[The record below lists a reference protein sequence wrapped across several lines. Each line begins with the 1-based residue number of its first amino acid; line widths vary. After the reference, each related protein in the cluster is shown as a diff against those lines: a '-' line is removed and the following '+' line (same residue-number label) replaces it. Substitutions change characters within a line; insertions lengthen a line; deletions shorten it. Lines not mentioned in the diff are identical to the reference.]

1 MLQVQ
6 RQSKEDS
13 QVMAHTLTATEMGWV
28 ANEHE
33 ETWLCWTGKPTTSFL
48 QRKPN
53 KPCHIDYLFASA
65 DPLPAC
71 SLRVGTPADCLPLS
85 ERVPI
90 VVTLNG

>member
-1 MLQVQ
+1 
-6 RQSKEDS
+6 
-13 QVMAHTLTATEMGWV
+13 MAHTLTATEMGWV

-33 ETWLCWTGKPTTSFL
+33 ETWLCW
-48 QRKPN
+48 KPN